1 MYIYTNVYVYENMYA
16 CMYVHVCVVCMYVC
30 TTAIHFDYP
39 SYGKFYAQWLVVS
52 AIIPLCQWRT
62 PWPYATI
69 GSAERFTSRSTAPIL
84 GSRSNRSGRVQTG
97 QVALQLEV
105 TVTSCVLLLIGWLQ
119 ESLPGDR
126 NVGGEHLLHSAVK
139 SYNTPTIFLQ

>member
-1 MYIYTNVYVYENMYA
+1 MYIYECVCIWIYVCAYMCCIY
-16 CMYVHVCVVCMYVC
+16 VCMYVSIYIPQF
-30 TTAIHFDYP
+30 TLIIHHTKNSMHSDQWSVLLFRFVSEEHPDRMLQ
-39 SYGKFYAQWLVVS
+39 SAQRRDSLREVRRQSW
-52 AIIPLCQWRT
+52 
-62 PWPYATI
+62 
-69 GSAERFTSRSTAPIL
+69 
-84 GSRSNRSGRVQTG
+84 GRVQTG